1 MITSRPLLFLRF
13 GLTPLLPLAL
23 SASGCGLV
31 LGLGDFK
38 DGPEGAGGSSGSTS
52 AGMNGAGSSG
62 TACTPNA
69 PEACYDGDPATKGV
83 GKCVSGM
90 SICDASGVGRG
101 PCMGQVLPGAE
112 DCKVKGD
119 EDCDGN
125 ACSDA
130 VSATLFGAPGNNAR
144 ILDMAVDPQGNI
156 YLAGSLGATMKLSPT
171 ITLTPSGGS
180 DYWIGKFD
188 SSGAVVWAKR
198 FGTPGTVGTAIGIA
212 ADKNGA
218 VAISGAMWGTYDF
231 GGGPL
236 TSVGGGNDNVFVAYF
251 NEAGDHVW
259 SVTHGT
265 TKSSRS
271 ERTAFDAN
279 GDVIIAGEN
288 IGDLTLGGI
297 TLTNAGTGTFDGF
310 VAKLSKA
317 NGKVSWAKRL
327 GEVTGSAVGNQY
339 IGGLTVDSANLV
351 YVTGSFSGSLN
362 FAVLT
367 VIPKGSEDVFIA
379 KLDDLGNAI
388 SLRAFGSAGYDHPN
402 GIAVDTGGNVIVSG
416 KIGGDTDFGDG
427 AVVAGAGSFVAKYD
441 SANKVIWGRSFVGQT
456 QNVELAT
463 DLGDNIYI
471 TGTMFQ
477 DIDFGGGTLP
487 VSGGAETN
495 FDVFLAKFEP
505 TAGKHLWSKH
515 FGASSDQTGVQVR
528 YQPKSKNI
536 LITGGD
542 VGLVDFGTGELTAN
556 GNNVFLA
563 EFQP

>member
-1 MITSRPLLFLRF
+1 MITSRPLFFLRL

-23 SASGCGLV
+23 SASGCGLF
-31 LGLGDFK
+31 LGLDDFK
-38 DGPEGAGGSSGSTS
+38 DGPGGAGGSSASTS
-52 AGMNGAGSSG
+52 TAMNGAGASG
-62 TACTPNA
+62 AACTPNA
-69 PEACYDGDPATKGV
+69 LEACYDGDPATKGV
-83 GKCVSGM
+83 GQCAGGM
-90 SICDASGVGRG
+90 RSCDASGVGRG
-101 PCMGQVLPGAE
+101 PCMGQVLPGTE
-112 DCKVKGD
+112 DCKIRGD
-119 EDCDGN
+119 ENCDGN

-130 VSATLFGAPGNNAR
+130 VAATLFGAPGNNAR

-156 YLAGSLGATMKLSPT
+156 YLAGSLSATMKLSDT
-171 ITLTPSGGS
+171 ITLSPSGGA
-180 DYWIGKFD
+180 DFWIGKFD

-198 FGTPGTVGTAIGIA
+198 FGTPGTVGNTIGIA

-236 TSVGGGNDNVFVAYF
+236 TSVSGNDNVFVAYF
-251 NEAGDHVW
+251 NAMGDHVW
-259 SVTHGT
+259 SVTHGIN
-265 TKSSRS
+265 KSSRS
-271 ERTAFDAN
+271 QRTAFDAN

-310 VAKLSKA
+310 VAKLAKGD
-317 NGKVSWAKRL
+317 GKVNWAKRL
-327 GEVTGSAVGNQY
+327 GESTGGPIGNQY
-339 IGGLTVDSANLV
+339 IGGLTVDSANLI

-362 FAVLT
+362 FAVLSYT
-367 VIPKGSEDVFIA
+367 SKGSEDVFIA

-388 SLRAFGSAGYDHPN
+388 SLRGFGSVGYDHPN
-402 GIAVDTGGNVIVSG
+402 GITVDTGGNVVVSG
-416 KIGGDTDFGDG
+416 KIGGDTDFGG
-427 AVVAGAGSFVAKYD
+427 GTVVPGAGSFVAKYD
-441 SANKVIWGRSFVGQT
+441 SQNKVVWGNSFVGQT
-456 QNVELAT
+456 QNVEIAT

-477 DIDFGGGTLP
+477 DIDFGGGTLKIT
-487 VSGGAETN
+487 GGTETN

-505 TAGKHLWSKH
+505 MAGKHLWSKN
-515 FGASSDQTGVQVR
+515 FGGSSDQTGVQVR

-536 LITGGD
+536 LMTGGV
-542 VGLVDFGTGELTAN
+542 VGVVDFGTGELISN

>member
-1 MITSRPLLFLRF
+1 MITSRPLLFLGF
-13 GLTPLLPLAL
+13 VLTPLLPLAL

-31 LGLGDFK
+31 LGLDDFK
-38 DGPEGAGGSSGSTS
+38 DGPDGAGGSSGSTS
-52 AGMNGAGSSG
+52 AGMNSAGSSA

-69 PEACYDGDPATKGV
+69 PSACYDGDPATKGV
-83 GKCVSGM
+83 GKCVDG
-90 SICDASGVGRG
+90 IRTCDASGVGRG

-125 ACSDA
+125 ACSDVVA
-130 VSATLFGAPGNNAR
+130 ATLFGAPGNNAR
-144 ILDMAVDPQGNI
+144 VLDMAVDPQGNI
-156 YLAGSLGATMKLSPT
+156 YLAGSLGATMKLSAT

-188 SSGAVVWAKR
+188 PTGAVVWAKR
-198 FGTPGTVGTAIGIA
+198 FGTPGTAATAIGIA

-251 NEAGDHVW
+251 NPAGDHVW

-265 TKSSRS
+265 NKSSRS

-288 IGDLTLGGI
+288 IGDITLGSTI
-297 TLTNAGTGTFDGF
+297 LTNAGTGTFDGF
-310 VAKLSKA
+310 VAKLAKGD
-317 NGKVSWAKRL
+317 GKVNWAKRL
-327 GEVTGSAVGNQY
+327 GEVTGSPIGNQY

-351 YVTGSFSGSLN
+351 YVTGSFSGSVN

-367 VIPKGSEDVFIA
+367 YISKGSEDVFIA
-379 KLDDLGNAI
+379 KLDDLGSPI

-402 GIAVDTGGNVIVSG
+402 GIAVDTGGNVVVSG

-427 AVVAGAGSFVAKYD
+427 AVVPGAGSFVAKYD
-441 SANKVIWGRSFVGQT
+441 SANKAIWGRSFLGQT

-477 DIDFGGGTLP
+477 DIDFGGGTLL
-487 VSGGAETN
+487 VTGGAETN

-505 TAGKHLWSKH
+505 TTGKHLWSKN
-515 FGASSDQTGVQVR
+515 FGGSSDQTGVQVR

-536 LITGGD
+536 LITGGG
-542 VGLVDFGTGELTAN
+542 VGVVDFGTGELTAN
-556 GNNVFLA
+556 GNNVFVA